1 MKKLN
6 SLLLLALLTLGSHV
20 HATAPI
26 RIAKSFN
33 EEERPIGS
41 FKGVATGGPLA
52 VKITMGNK
60 ESIRLEGDQEAIAN
74 LTTEVISGV
83 LTIKPKTKWNDW
95 SRKFNSAHVTV
106 YITAKKI
113 TSLTLSGSGNIVVE
127 NAINSPELVA
137 TLSGSGGIT
146 ASANVKSFTGT
157 ISGSGSIKLSGKADD
172 SNLTLSG
179 SGGFRGREFVV
190 NDLSAQISGSAN
202 ISITAN
208 KNIEAVISGSGSIR
222 YSGNAAVK
230 KTVIGSGSI
239 RKE

>member
-6 SLLLLALLTLGSHV
+6 SLLLLALLMLGSHV
-20 HATAPI
+20 NATAPI
-26 RIAKSFN
+26 RIAKSFSK
-33 EEERPIGS
+33 EERPIGS
-41 FKGVATGGPLA
+41 FKGIATGGPIT

-60 ESIRLEGDQEAIAN
+60 ESVRLEGDQEAISE
-74 LTTEVISGV
+74 LTTEVISGI
-83 LTIKPKTKWNDW
+83 LTIKPKTKWNNW

-113 TSLTLSGSGNIVVE
+113 SSLTMSGSGNMEVE
-127 NAINSPELVA
+127 NTINSSELVT

-146 ASANVKSFTGT
+146 ASANVKTFTGT
-157 ISGSGSIKLSGKADD
+157 ISGSGSMKLSGKADD

-179 SGGFRGREFVV
+179 SGGFKGRDFAV

-202 ISITAN
+202 VYITAN

-230 KTVIGSGSI
+230 KTIIGSGSI

>member
-1 MKKLN
+1 MKKIN
-6 SLLLLALLTLGSHV
+6 SLLLLLLLTISTHLNAAS
-20 HATAPI
+20 PI
-26 RIAKSFN
+26 RINKSFG
-33 EEERPIGS
+33 EEERSVGS
-41 FKGVATGGPLA
+41 FRGVATGGPLT

-60 ESIRLEGDQEAIAN
+60 ESLRLEGDQEAISE
-74 LTTEVISGV
+74 LTTEVISGI
-83 LTIKPKTKWNDW
+83 LTIKPKTKWNIW
-95 SRKFNSAHVTV
+95 SRKYNSAHITV

-113 TSLTLSGSGNIVVE
+113 SSLTMSGSGNMEVE
-127 NAINSPELVA
+127 NAINSSELVT

-146 ASANVKSFTGT
+146 ATANVKSFTGT
-157 ISGSGSIKLSGKADD
+157 ISGSGSIKLSGKADN

-179 SGGFRGREFVV
+179 SGGFKGRDFAV

-202 ISITAN
+202 IYITVN

>member
-6 SLLLLALLTLGSHV
+6 TLLLLALVTLGYYVNAKS
-20 HATAPI
+20 AI
-26 RIAKSFN
+26 RINKSFT
-33 EEERPIGS
+33 EEERPVGS
-41 FKGVATGGPLA
+41 FKGVATGGPLT

-60 ESIRLEGDQEAIAN
+60 ESLRLEGDQEAISN

-95 SRKFNSAHVTV
+95 SRKFSSAHVVV

-113 TSLTLSGSGNIVVE
+113 SSLTMSGSGNIEVE
-127 NAINSPELVA
+127 NSINSPELVA

-146 ASANVKSFTGT
+146 ASANVKSFTGI
-157 ISGSGSIKLSGKADD
+157 ISGSGAIKLSGKADA

-179 SGGFRGREFVV
+179 SGGFKGRDFSV

-202 ISITAN
+202 VYITAN
-208 KNIEAVISGSGSIR
+208 KSIEAVISGSGSIR
-222 YSGNAAVK
+222 YSGNAVVR
-230 KTVIGSGSI
+230 KTVIGSGSV

>member
-6 SLLLLALLTLGSHV
+6 SLLLLAFLAFGYN
-20 HATAPI
+20 ANAKGPI
-26 RIAKSFN
+26 KINRSFT
-33 EEERPIGS
+33 EEERPIRS
-41 FKGVATGGPLA
+41 FRGVATGGPLT

-60 ESIRLEGDQEAIAN
+60 ESLRLEGDQEAIAN
-74 LTTEVISGV
+74 LTTEVNAGV

-95 SRKFNSAHVTV
+95 SRRYNRVQVTV

-113 TSLTLSGSGNIVVE
+113 NSLTMSGSGNIEVE
-127 NAINSPELVA
+127 NTINSPELVA

-146 ASANVKSFTGT
+146 ATANVKTFTGT

-179 SGGFRGREFVV
+179 SGGFKGKDFAV

-202 ISITAN
+202 VYITQT
-208 KNIEAVISGSGSIR
+208 KPS
-222 YSGNAAVK
+222 
-230 KTVIGSGSI
+230 TQ
-239 RKE
+239 

>member
-6 SLLLLALLTLGSHV
+6 SLLLLAFLAFSYNAN
-20 HATAPI
+20 ATGPI
-26 RIAKSFN
+26 KIAKSFH

-41 FKGVATGGPLA
+41 FKGVATGGPLT

-60 ESIRLEGDQEAIAN
+60 ESLRLEGDQEAIAN
-74 LTTEVISGV
+74 LTTEVNAGI

-95 SRKFNSAHVTV
+95 SRRYNRAQVTV

-113 TSLTLSGSGNIVVE
+113 SSLTMSGSGNIEVE
-127 NAINSPELVA
+127 NTINSPELVA

-146 ASANVKSFTGT
+146 ASANVKTFTGT

-179 SGGFRGREFVV
+179 SGGFKGKDFAV

-202 ISITAN
+202 VYITVN
-208 KNIEAVISGSGSIR
+208 KTIEAVISGSGNIR
-222 YSGNAAVK
+222 YSGNATVK

-239 RKE
+239 RKD

>member
-6 SLLLLALLTLGSHV
+6 SLLLLALLTLGSRV
-20 HATAPI
+20 NATAPI
-26 RIAKSFN
+26 RIAKSFS
-33 EEERPIGS
+33 EEDRPIGS
-41 FKGVATGGPLA
+41 FRGVATGGPIT

-60 ESIRLEGDQEAIAN
+60 ESVRLEGDQEAISE
-74 LTTEVISGV
+74 LTTEVISGI
-83 LTIKPKTKWNDW
+83 LTIKPKTKWNNW

-113 TSLTLSGSGNIVVE
+113 SSLTMSGSGNMEVE
-127 NAINSPELVA
+127 NTINSPELVT

-146 ASANVKSFTGT
+146 ASANVKTFTGT
-157 ISGSGSIKLSGKADD
+157 ISGSGSMKLSGKADD

-179 SGGFRGREFVV
+179 SGGFKGRDFAV

-202 ISITAN
+202 VYITAN

-230 KTVIGSGSI
+230 KTIIGSGSI

>member
-6 SLLLLALLTLGSHV
+6 SLLLLAFLAFGY
-20 HATAPI
+20 HANAAGPI
-26 RIAKSFN
+26 KITKSFN
-33 EEERPIGS
+33 EEERPVGS
-41 FKGVATGGPLA
+41 FKGVTTGGSLT
-52 VKITMGNK
+52 VRITMGNK
-60 ESIRLEGDQEAIAN
+60 ESLRLEGDQEAIAN
-74 LTTEVISGV
+74 LTTEVNAGI

-95 SRKFNSAHVTV
+95 SRRYNRAKVTV

-113 TSLTLSGSGNIVVE
+113 SSLTMSGSGNIEVE

-146 ASANVKSFTGT
+146 ASANVKTFTGT

-179 SGGFRGREFVV
+179 SGGFKGKDFTV

-202 ISITAN
+202 VYITAN
-208 KNIEAVISGSGSIR
+208 KTIEAVISGSGNIR
-222 YSGNAAVK
+222 YSGNATVK

-239 RKE
+239 RKD